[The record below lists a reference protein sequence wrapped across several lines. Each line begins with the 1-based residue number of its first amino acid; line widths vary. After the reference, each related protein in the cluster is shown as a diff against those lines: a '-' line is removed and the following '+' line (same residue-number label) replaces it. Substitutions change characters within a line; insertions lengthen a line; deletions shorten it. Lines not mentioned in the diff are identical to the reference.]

1 MSPSRMVPLLRIAR
15 VAAAVT
21 LATPALLVLPAAPA
35 AAGGYCLTARDGVP
49 VHAEPRTTSRVVH
62 FFPKA
67 GRHFECADHGAWWR
81 ATSEDRLWT
90 GFVQASVAVE
100 NSG

>member
-1 MSPSRMVPLLRIAR
+1 
-15 VAAAVT
+15 
-21 LATPALLVLPAAPA
+21 
-35 AAGGYCLTARDGVP
+35 
-49 VHAEPRTTSRVVH
+49 VHAEPRTTSPVVH

-67 GRHFECADHGAWWR
+67 GRHFECSYHGAWWR

-90 GFVQASVAVE
+90 GFVQESLAVD